1 MAEGRLVEGRSE
13 NFVIAEMRWKVA
25 WGLGWNESAFRIQS
39 VKSDTSVCGS
49 GRLFMVPAAGYT

>member
-1 MAEGRLVEGRSE
+1 MWRG
-13 NFVIAEMRWKVA
+13 
-25 WGLGWNESAFRIQS
+25 GLSWNVSAFRIRS